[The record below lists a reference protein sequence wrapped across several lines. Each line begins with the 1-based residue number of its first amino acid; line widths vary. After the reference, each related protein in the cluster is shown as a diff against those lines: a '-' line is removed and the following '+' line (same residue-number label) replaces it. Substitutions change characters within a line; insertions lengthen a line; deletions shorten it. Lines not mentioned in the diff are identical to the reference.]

1 LQNGDIE
8 MASKQVNGSA
18 VTNTSTRNNSGVVR
32 RGGNIASTKFVAQN
46 ELGAA
51 DDMYASGVK
60 MTNLSGL
67 AKSVSAGTFA
77 VMEKGS
83 YIIRKVTST
92 LAGVANTVLKS
103 GGSDFGNRNAI
114 HKIENV
120 RGTFLSGLSWAKD
133 HDGQPT
139 YIFTK
144 SETYT
149 ALGNDNAAR
158 PSLAVPG
165 ELVYVV
171 GKTPVQ
177 DDYKAKTSA

>member
-1 LQNGDIE
+1 
-8 MASKQVNGSA
+8 MATKQVNGSA
-18 VTNTSTRNNSGVVR
+18 VSNTSTRNDRGVIR

-51 DDMYASGVK
+51 GDMYASGVK

-67 AKSVSAGTFA
+67 AKAVSAGTFA
-77 VMEKGS
+77 VMEVGA
-83 YIIRKVTST
+83 YIMRKVTST
-92 LAGVANTVLKS
+92 LAGVANTTIQS
-103 GGSDFGNRNAI
+103 GASDFGNRNAI

-120 RGTFLSGLSWAKD
+120 RGTFLSGLSWTKD

-139 YIFTK
+139 YTFTK
-144 SETYT
+144 SETHT
-149 ALGNDNAAR
+149 ALGNDDAAR